1 MQSEFSSGEN
11 SAVLGVIRSFSG
23 RFWKYRKIDNILA
36 SAITQRLNLP
46 DILGRVLAARNVCLD
61 EAPNYLDPQLKYIM
75 PDPSVIKDMD
85 LAAEKLSEAVINR
98 KKIAVFGDYDVDGAT
113 SAALLQRYFSA
124 VGSVLEI
131 YIPDRVK
138 EGYGPNIDA
147 LLKLKKQNVEIVI
160 TVDCGTSSYE
170 AIEAANEEGLKV
182 IVVDHHIAEFKLPSA
197 LAVVNPNRF
206 DEENL
211 DLKSLAAVGV
221 TFMLV
226 VAINRCLRKKEWFA
240 KRNEPDIRKWLD
252 LVALGTI
259 CDAVPLKIL
268 NRTFVLRGL
277 EIMKMRNNPGIAA
290 LADIGK
296 VKEKLNSY
304 HLGYVL
310 GPRVNAGG
318 RVGHS
323 DLGARI
329 LSTEDEKE
337 AKNIAIQLDNF
348 NIERRAIEHQVQK
361 EALILIESKK
371 LAKNPIIV
379 VYGLNWHQGVIGIV
393 ASRLV
398 EKFGKPVF
406 VLSHDEKIAKGSGR
420 SVNSFDIG
428 ALVLAAKQTQLLING
443 GGHPMAAGL
452 TVSFDNLVS
461 LINFFISRAKDL
473 ESSIA
478 ASNFLEI
485 DSLVSVD
492 GASNELAK
500 LLEQAGPYGQ
510 GNPPPRLVICNA
522 NVLNTYQFG
531 EDHISCILSSA
542 SGARVRAVAFRS
554 LGKDLGRA
562 LISSKGK
569 KLHLAGKLQ
578 IDTWNGRNDV
588 QFIID
593 DAITV

>member
-1 MQSEFSSGEN
+1 
-11 SAVLGVIRSFSG
+11 
-23 RFWKYRKIDNILA
+23 
-36 SAITQRLNLP
+36 
-46 DILGRVLAARNVCLD
+46 
-61 EAPNYLDPQLKYIM
+61 
-75 PDPSVIKDMD
+75 
-85 LAAEKLSEAVINR
+85 
-98 KKIAVFGDYDVDGAT
+98 
-113 SAALLQRYFSA
+113 
-124 VGSVLEI
+124 
-131 YIPDRVK
+131 
-138 EGYGPNIDA
+138 
-147 LLKLKKQNVEIVI
+147 
-160 TVDCGTSSYE
+160 
-170 AIEAANEEGLKV
+170 
-182 IVVDHHIAEFKLPSA
+182 
-197 LAVVNPNRF
+197 
-206 DEENL
+206 
-211 DLKSLAAVGV
+211 
-221 TFMLV
+221 
-226 VAINRCLRKKEWFA
+226 
-240 KRNEPDIRKWLD
+240 
-252 LVALGTI
+252 
-259 CDAVPLKIL
+259 
-268 NRTFVLRGL
+268 
-277 EIMKMRNNPGIAA
+277 
-290 LADIGK
+290 
-296 VKEKLNSY
+296 KLNSY